1 MSPPAMPRVR
11 PQPLDTPP
19 AHTVRRHLVLRR
31 PAGTGPTAAYAGGK
45 RISPSVT
52 SRATATAAEV
62 AILRAILYASIFD
75 FPLSLEELR
84 RALSC
89 PIALDD
95 LRRIMARSRFL
106 QSRVEQRNGW
116 CVPAGRTDLID
127 RRLAREAQSR
137 RFLATNRRLLDVAC
151 ALPFTRLIAISGS
164 LAHLNAD
171 ADADL
176 DLFVITRGPH
186 VWTVTLLL
194 VLAAKLLRR
203 RNVVCANFVLADS
216 HLALEQH
223 DLYTASQVLHLRPVT
238 GAEGYAAFV
247 DANPFVRR
255 WYPNADAQ
263 PAPEFPLPAA
273 GWLRRMKRPLEAL
286 LSWPSGLI
294 ERFCR
299 RAYGWHLRRVGARWQ
314 SPDQV
319 RLDPCCLKLHTN
331 SHRAAVLDR
340 FERLV
345 ADATS
350 STTDH
355 TRHGDH
361 AGSQEARRR
370 GVTAS

>member
-1 MSPPAMPRVR
+1 MSRVR
-11 PQPLDTPP
+11 QQQLDTTA
-19 AHTVRRHLVLRR
+19 AHTERRHLILRH
-31 PAGTGPTAAYAGGK
+31 PAGPGPAAAYAGGK

-52 SRATATAAEV
+52 SRATSTAAEV
-62 AILRAILYASIFD
+62 AILRAVLYASIFD

-84 RALSC
+84 RTLSC
-89 PIALDD
+89 PIELDE
-95 LRRIMARSRFL
+95 LRRIMDHSLFL
-106 QSRVEQRNGW
+106 RSRVEHRNGW
-116 CVPAGRTDLID
+116 FVPAGRADLID
-127 RRLAREAQSR
+127 RRLARDAQSR
-137 RFLATNRRLLDVAC
+137 HFLNAHRGLLDVAC

-216 HLALEQH
+216 HLSLEQH
-223 DLYTASQVLHLRPVT
+223 DLYTASQVIHLRPVI

-255 WYPNADAQ
+255 WYPNADTQA
-263 PAPEFPLPAA
+263 PAHFPLPAA
-273 GWLRRMKRPLEAL
+273 GWLRRLKRPLEVL

-294 ERFCR
+294 ERACR

-319 RLDPCCLKLHTN
+319 RLDRCCLKLHTN

-345 ADATS
+345 EES
-350 STTDH
+350 QNRSG
-355 TRHGDH
+355 GDNV
-361 AGSQEARRR
+361 S
-370 GVTAS
+370 